1 MTDPETGDLMVRDG
15 ALVVGDTTAQTAEA
29 VLRAMRGEFKEFPLL
44 GAETLKML
52 GGTPNPMWKA
62 DVKTML
68 QACGVSVSRIEMKD
82 GQITIEY
89 NGENSTIG

>member
-15 ALVVGDTTAQTAEA
+15 ALVVDDTTAQTAEA

-52 GGTPNPMWKA
+52 GGNEDPMWRSDA
-62 DVKTML
+62 KTCFRR
-68 QACGVSVSRIEMKD
+68 AECPPRASKSRTAE
-82 GQITIEY
+82 
-89 NGENSTIG
+89 

>member
-52 GGTPNPMWKA
+52 GGNEDPMWRA
-62 DVKTML
+62 DARNML
-68 QACGVSVSRIEMKD
+68 QACGVPASRIEIEN
-82 GQITIEY
+82 GRITIE
-89 NGENSTIG
+89 